1 MRQTCRACMK
11 TEKDGVRDTQ
21 TLSVLRIVAG
31 HDYKHLPRYHST
43 ICVKCATKIVSYQNQ
58 LRNENR
64 GLMYQSDGFLVDSVE
79 YELKSFLAR
88 EAKEGL
94 TNP

>member
-1 MRQTCRACMK
+1 MGQTCRACMK

-21 TLSVLRIVAG
+21 TLSVLRIGAG
-31 HDYKHLPRYHST
+31 AYNRAPRRYHST
-43 ICVKCATKIVSYQNQ
+43 ICVKCATEIVSYQNQ